1 MTQAILP
8 AFIVAGTV
16 DAGFSRE
23 HALLRPGSPIP
34 ATTSSVNVLLD
45 TRAGGRKLTSMKISI
60 QSLAMVALTVIG
72 FALSPKAQAVSP
84 PPDGSY
90 SGGNTAEGQD
100 ALLSLGTGAF
110 NTAVGFFSLRSD
122 STNSFNTAIGAGAL
136 LANTADQNTAAGAG
150 ALLNNTSGDVNTANG
165 AFALFSNTGGAGNT
179 ATGVWALFSNSTGF
193 FNTAVGSYALRDNI
207 GDANTAVGFSA
218 LPNNTTGVGNT
229 AVGDSALDSNTT
241 GSGNTAL
248 GADAGVGVSI
258 ANSVICIGTAG
269 ADVDNSCFI
278 GHIRDVQTANA
289 DAIPVLIDSV
299 GQLGTASSSAKFKKE
314 IQPMGTASEAI
325 LALKPV
331 TFHYKSDKT
340 NTPQFGLIAEEV
352 AQTNP
357 DLVVR
362 DKNGDIYTVRYD
374 AVNAMLLNEFLKEHR
389 RVEELKSAMAQQRK
403 DFETVIARQQK
414 TTEALV
420 TRLNEQE
427 ARIQKVSAQVEMRK
441 SGSQMLVENQ

>member
-1 MTQAILP
+1 
-8 AFIVAGTV
+8 
-16 DAGFSRE
+16 
-23 HALLRPGSPIP
+23 
-34 ATTSSVNVLLD
+34 
-45 TRAGGRKLTSMKISI
+45 
-60 QSLAMVALTVIG
+60 MVALTVIG

-100 ALLSLGTGAF
+100 ALLSLGTGTF

-150 ALLNNTSGDVNTANG
+150 ALLNNTNGDVNTANG

-258 ANSVICIGTAG
+258 ASSVICIDTAG

-420 TRLNEQE
+420 ARLNEQE
-427 ARIQKVSAQVEMRK
+427 ARIQRVSAQVEMRK